1 MNTFWRLGWVGVLP
15 AIALIG
21 CTSGLPHELVERND
35 HAGLV
40 QWYQQEATVL
50 RAKADQMHAMAEE
63 YAKPAYQLSPKET
76 RTELINHCLRFFNY
90 YTKAAEEAEALAKMH
105 RERSPAT
112 P

>member
-1 MNTFWRLGWVGVLP
+1 MNTCWRLGCVGVLL

-21 CTSGLPHELVERND
+21 CTSGLPRELVERND

-50 RAKADQMHAMAEE
+50 RAKADQMRAMAEE
-63 YAKPAYQLSPKET
+63 YAKPAYQLSPKES
-76 RTELINHCLRFFNY
+76 RTDLITHCQRFFNY